1 MTSSSGVWAVGGS
14 RSLSQAG
21 QAVAQYVTREMLA
34 SGARLAVGCCMGAD
48 AAALVA
54 NTSPTWRGK
63 YELPLAVVLELASAL
78 GPTEDFDGFIT
89 ELCDIAD
96 SGGFADY
103 AD

>member
-1 MTSSSGVWAVGGS
+1 MNDPFSGRS
-14 RSLSQAG
+14 RRQYLADLAG
-21 QAVAQYVTREMLA
+21 E
-34 SGARLAVGCCMGAD
+34 
-48 AAALVA
+48 
-54 NTSPTWRGK
+54 